1 MMRCK
6 ILLAVLLICGGLV
19 GFGLTRAQEAK
30 DPPQKKSTEPDTLK
44 DDLVIVRANGLKG
57 EGPDLLQYFHEKTLK
72 APDPKEVA
80 ALVTKL
86 GDDDFAAREDAFA
99 KLITLGGSALAAL
112 KDGESSSDLEV
123 RKRVA
128 DLRARLDAKA
138 EPALQAAAARVV
150 ARLKP
155 AGAADKL
162 IAFVPFA
169 SDPHVVDQ
177 ICKALGA
184 VAIRDGKIEPILVK
198 SLTDD
203 VPIKRAAAGEALARA
218 GAKEEFGNVKKLLK
232 DPEVSV
238 RFRVCMAMVS
248 SQDKEI
254 VPALVDLLGDL
265 PPEQAWR
272 AEEAL
277 FLLAGDKGPK
287 VRLGTDA
294 TSRKACRD
302 AWAKWYADN
311 EKTIDMTKLAS
322 GSLFRNYT
330 MIAQFNNRI
339 GGPNPGNVGEIV
351 EIDENKNVRWKIT
364 IPNVYPVDAQVI
376 DGGNRVLVAEYQANR
391 ITERDLK
398 GEVKWEFNC
407 NGPPLQVQR
416 MPNGNTF
423 VAMQGRLFEID
434 RDKNSVWSYQ
444 RPANDIVRARMLP
457 GGEVAFITNNGS
469 YTRMDGR
476 TQGVKQQCT
485 VPAVA
490 MLYGTMDVLP
500 NGNVLVPHYNSSRVA
515 EYTPAGVQV
524 GGIIQVAWPSSV
536 VRLPS
541 GNNLIASYQQRK
553 VFEFNGDQKVWEYQ
567 ADGIVFVA
575 RRR

>member
-1 MMRCK
+1 
-6 ILLAVLLICGGLV
+6 
-19 GFGLTRAQEAK
+19 
-30 DPPQKKSTEPDTLK
+30 
-44 DDLVIVRANGLKG
+44 
-57 EGPDLLQYFHEKTLK
+57 GPDLLQYFHEKTLK

-112 KDGESSSDLEV
+112 KDGESSPDLEV

-155 AGAADKL
+155 AGAAASL

-177 ICKALGA
+177 ICKALGE
-184 VAIRDGKIEPILVK
+184 VAIREGKVEPILVK

-203 VPIKRAAAGEALARA
+203 VAIKRAAAGEALARA

-248 SQDKEI
+248 SEDKEI

-294 TSRKACRD
+294 ASRKTCRD
-302 AWAKWYADN
+302 TWAKWYAEN
-311 EKTIDMTKLAS
+311 EKTIDMSKLAS
-322 GSLFRNYT
+322 GSLFRNFT
-330 MIAQFNNRI
+330 MI
-339 GGPNPGNVGEIV
+339 
-351 EIDENKNVRWKIT
+351 
-364 IPNVYPVDAQVI
+364 
-376 DGGNRVLVAEYQANR
+376 
-391 ITERDLK
+391 
-398 GEVKWEFNC
+398 
-407 NGPPLQVQR
+407 
-416 MPNGNTF
+416 
-423 VAMQGRLFEID
+423 
-434 RDKNSVWSYQ
+434 
-444 RPANDIVRARMLP
+444 
-457 GGEVAFITNNGS
+457 
-469 YTRMDGR
+469 
-476 TQGVKQQCT
+476 
-485 VPAVA
+485 
-490 MLYGTMDVLP
+490 
-500 NGNVLVPHYNSSRVA
+500 
-515 EYTPAGVQV
+515 
-524 GGIIQVAWPSSV
+524 
-536 VRLPS
+536 
-541 GNNLIASYQQRK
+541 
-553 VFEFNGDQKVWEYQ
+553 
-567 ADGIVFVA
+567 
-575 RRR
+575 